1 MFGSSGRAWT
11 AHLRDFY
18 MPRTDLPARRVIA
31 NLRNVYFFYKLFTEH
46 KQIGNFT
53 LLTLEDTVKNAT
65 VAIPFRP
72 YPCRENDAG
81 SGS

>member
-1 MFGSSGRAWT
+1 
-11 AHLRDFY
+11 
-18 MPRTDLPARRVIA
+18 
-31 NLRNVYFFYKLFTEH
+31 
-46 KQIGNFT
+46 